1 MQLMKSKIAIKSG
14 IQTKS
19 IRRSNL
25 VRPKAF
31 HLDATNIIV
40 GIVAVSV
47 IVDVGKTFYAQYQRN
62 QKKEEDEEEL

>member
-1 MQLMKSKIAIKSG
+1 MLLMKSKITTQSIKSPKT
-14 IQTKS
+14 IQ
-19 IRRSNL
+19 RNL
-25 VRPKAF
+25 VRPKAV